1 MKFSTYIAKRFML
14 GGKGAGT
21 SRFTGWIAIIGMAI
35 GSFALI
41 ISIAVLNGFELQV
54 ADKIIGFEGDL
65 RISKIEPSMA
75 ENVYEH
81 LKGENN
87 ISQIVPFM
95 ERKGIVLTSNNS
107 VRMVSFKA
115 VPFDQINEFYN
126 LGLDSVIVKAN
137 TPQLLLG
144 TLLAERL
151 QVKVGDNIKIM
162 SPIDNPIQIGLPRIL
177 NVEIAGIF
185 QIDVLDYDDRIVFIP
200 LKYGKQLFIRKKL
213 VDGYDTRLV
222 NRNNVDV
229 TKEELRS
236 YFGSNARIESWED
249 IHEGLFNA
257 MRMERIGA
265 IFVLSLIILVAAF
278 NLTST
283 LVLVTYQKIRE
294 IGILRTLG
302 ASAKVIKSIIIK
314 QGIIIGGVGAV
325 VGLVISVGIVI
336 LQNQLGFLPLPQ
348 DIYAFDKLPMVLTV
362 WDVILVPIIAFLLI
376 ILSSYIA
383 AQRAMLIE
391 PKEAVHLEK

>member
-177 NVEIAGIF
+177 NVEVSGIF

-200 LKYGKQLFIRKKL
+200 LKYGKQLFIRKKF

>member
-200 LKYGKQLFIRKKL
+200 LKYGKQLFLRKKL

-229 TKEELRS
+229 TKKELRS

>member
-95 ERKGIVLTSNNS
+95 ERKGIVITSNNS

-177 NVEIAGIF
+177 NVEVSGIF

-213 VDGYDTRLV
+213 MDGYDTRLV

>member
-1 MKFSTYIAKRFML
+1 ML

-65 RISKIEPSMA
+65 RISKFNSNTADDVHNI
-75 ENVYEH
+75 
-81 LKGENN
+81 LKNN
-87 ISQIVPFM
+87 IHISKIVPFI
-95 ERKGIVLTSNNS
+95 ERKGVVLTSNNN

-126 LGLDSVIVKAN
+126 LGLDSVLITENV
-137 TPQLLLG
+137 PQIFLG

-151 QVKVGDNIKIM
+151 QVDVNDYIKLM
-162 SPIDNPIQIGLPRIL
+162 SPIDSPVQIGLPRIL
-177 NVEIAGIF
+177 NAKIAGIF

-200 LKYGKQLFIRKKL
+200 LRYGKQLFLRKKS
-213 VDGYDTRLV
+213 VDGFDTRLV
-222 NRNNVDV
+222 DRDNVDIL
-229 TKEELRS
+229 KEDLSSQFED
-236 YFGSNARIESWED
+236 NVRIESWED
-249 IHEGLFNA
+249 IHQGLFNA

-302 ASAKVIKSIIIK
+302 ASANVIKSIIIK

-325 VGLVISVGIVI
+325 VGIALSVGIVI
-336 LQNQLGFLPLPQ
+336 SQNYFGFLPLPK
-348 DIYAFDKLPMVLTV
+348 DIYAFDKLPMVLSV
-362 WDVILVPIIAFLLI
+362 WDIIIVPLIAFLLI

-383 AQRAMLIE
+383 AKRAMLIE

>member
-14 GGKGAGT
+14 DGKGAGT

-200 LKYGKQLFIRKKL
+200 LKYGKQLFLRKKL

-229 TKEELRS
+229 TKKELRS

>member
-21 SRFTGWIAIIGMAI
+21 SRFTGWIAIVGMAI
-35 GSFALI
+35 GCFALI

-54 ADKIIGFEGDL
+54 AEKIIGFEGDL
-65 RISKIEPSMA
+65 RISKIKTGTA
-75 ENVYEH
+75 KNVHEY
-81 LKGENN
+81 LKNN
-87 ISQIVPFM
+87 NEISQIEPFM
-95 ERKGIVLTSNNS
+95 ERKGVVLTRNND

-115 VPFDQINEFYN
+115 VSFDQIVEFYN
-126 LGLDSVIVKAN
+126 LGLDSIVINKN
-137 TPQLLLG
+137 TPQIFLG

-151 QVKVGDNIKIM
+151 QVKVGDYIKLM
-162 SPIDNPIQIGLPRIL
+162 SPIDSPLQIGLPRIL
-177 NVEIAGIF
+177 NAEVAGIF

-200 LKYGKQLFIRKKL
+200 LKYGKQLFLRKKS

-222 NRNNVDV
+222 NRENVDLV
-229 TKEELRS
+229 KEELRS
-236 YFGSNARIESWED
+236 YFGPNARIESWEE
-249 IHEGLFNA
+249 IHQGLFNA

-265 IFVLSLIILVAAF
+265 IFVLSLIVLVAAF

-302 ASAKVIKSIIIK
+302 TSAKVIKSIIIK

-325 VGLVISVGIVI
+325 VGLILSVGIVV
-336 LQNQLGFLPLPQ
+336 LQNYYGFLPLPQ
-348 DIYAFDKLPMVLTV
+348 DIYALNKLPMILSV
-362 WDVILVPIIAFLLI
+362 WDVILVPFIAFLLI

-383 AQRAMLIE
+383 AKRAMLIE

>member
-35 GSFALI
+35 GCFALI

-65 RISKIEPSMA
+65 RFSKIKSNMA
-75 ENVYEH
+75 QDVYEY
-81 LKGENN
+81 LESDSN
-87 ISQIVPFM
+87 IFQIVPFM
-95 ERKGIVLTSNNS
+95 ERKGVVLTSNNS

-115 VPFDQINEFYN
+115 VSFDQINEFYN
-126 LGLDSVIVKAN
+126 LGLDSIVVKKN

-151 QVKVGDNIKIM
+151 QVEVGDNIKIM

-177 NVEIAGIF
+177 NVEVAGIF

-200 LKYGKQLFIRKKL
+200 LKYGKQLFLRKKS
-213 VDGYDTRLV
+213 VDGYDTRLID
-222 NRNNVDV
+222 RNNIDAV
-229 TKEELRS
+229 KEEMHS
-236 YFGSNARIESWED
+236 HFGSNARIESWED

-265 IFVLSLIILVAAF
+265 IIVLSLIVLVAAF

-302 ASAKVIKSIIIK
+302 ASANVIKTIIIK
-314 QGIIIGGVGAV
+314 QGILIGGIGAV
-325 VGLVISVGIVI
+325 VGLVLSIGIVI
-336 LQNQLGFLPLPQ
+336 LQNYLGFLPLPQ
-348 DIYAFDKLPMVLTV
+348 DIYAFDTLPMVLSV
-362 WDVILVPIIAFLLI
+362 WDVILVPFIAFLLI

-383 AQRAMLIE
+383 AKRAMLIE